1 MCQITDDILKVDFDA
16 ARILYNKFVSAMSF
30 KPTIVTALSPDTLE
44 KNLEVGAT
52 LDIYEVEGP
61 DRSELLLGTI
71 LHYSNNSIYISQK
84 AVPVLLKEQY
94 LCLC

>member
-30 KPTIVTALSPDTLE
+30 KPTMVTALSPDTLE

-61 DRSELLLGTI
+61 DRSELLLGKI
-71 LHYSNNSIYISQK
+71 L
-84 AVPVLLKEQY
+84 QY
-94 LCLC
+94 LTNNICISLKTVPAFC